1 MHHGVPLMKKYG
13 LFGVTLLALLVMTAL
28 PVSLLSQQKE
38 RPAAEQTAMKQGES
52 LPAAL
57 DGLYPPKAKAP
68 VYLIKMIG
76 LAESFGGFLGD
87 LFENDLPNVLESFEK
102 FKAQYVELSGFVPEW
117 KSLYPLAPLDEL
129 GASLKAGD
137 QGRVMAAV
145 EKMGGVCTACH
156 VEYMAPVQF
165 RYGWPDFSEIK
176 AKDPL
181 TGEVVGFDRLMLF
194 LDVNFS
200 GIGADL
206 AQGQV
211 ENAQKQFQG
220 FKARFEAMAGTC
232 QECHGQDE
240 RKYYVDGSVRAM
252 VEDLGKAAAESSPE
266 KVGKLVM
273 GIGMESCHKCHLVH
287 VPAAFAQKKGK
298 G

>member
-1 MHHGVPLMKKYG
+1 MKKWG
-13 LFGVTLLALLVMTAL
+13 LFGVGFLIFLGVTAL
-28 PVSLLSQQKE
+28 SVSLLSQQKE
-38 RPAAEQTAMKQGES
+38 QAAEERMAMKPGAS
-52 LPAAL
+52 LPAAIENF
-57 DGLYPPKAKAP
+57 YPPKAQGP

-87 LFENDLPNVLESFEK
+87 LFENDLPNALAGFQK
-102 FKAQYVELSGFVPEW
+102 FKAQYLELSGLVPEW
-117 KSLYPLAPLDEL
+117 KSLYPHAPLEEL
-129 GASLKAGD
+129 AVSMKAGD

-145 EKMGGVCTACH
+145 EKVGGVCTACH

-165 RYGWPDFSEIK
+165 RFGWPAFSEIR

-181 TGEVVGFDRLMLF
+181 TGEEVGFDRLMLF

-200 GIGADL
+200 AIGADL
-206 AQGQV
+206 EQGQA
-211 ENAQKQFQG
+211 EHAQKQFQG
-220 FKARFEAMAGTC
+220 FKARFEALAGTC

-240 RKYYVDGSVRAM
+240 RKYYVDDSVRAM
-252 VEDLGKAAAESSPE
+252 VENLGKAAAESSPE
-266 KVGKLVM
+266 KAGKLVM
-273 GIGMESCHKCHLVH
+273 GIGTESCHKCHLVH

>member
-1 MHHGVPLMKKYG
+1 MKKRSV
-13 LFGVTLLALLVMTAL
+13 FGVALLAFFMMTAL
-28 PVSLLSQQKE
+28 PVSIPSQQKE
-38 RPAAEQTAMKQGES
+38 RPGEEQAAMKPGECP
-52 LPAAL
+52 PAAL
-57 DGLYPPKAKAP
+57 DALYPPKAQGP
-68 VYLIKMIG
+68 VFLLKMIS

-87 LFENDLPNVLESFEK
+87 LFENDVPNALASFQK
-102 FKAQYVELSGFVPEW
+102 FKAQYLELSSLVPEW
-117 KSLYPLAPLDEL
+117 KALYPSAPLEEL
-129 GASLKAGD
+129 AASLKTGD
-137 QGRVMAAV
+137 QGGVMAAV
-145 EKMGGVCTACH
+145 EKVGTVCTACH
-156 VEYMAPVQF
+156 VEHMARVQF
-165 RYGWPDFSEIK
+165 RYGWPEFSEIK

-181 TGEVVGFDRLMLF
+181 TGEIVGLDRLMLF

-206 AQGQV
+206 EQGQA

-266 KVGKLVM
+266 KAGKLVM

-287 VPAAFAQKKGK
+287 IPAAFAQKKGRR
-298 G
+298 

>member
-1 MHHGVPLMKKYG
+1 MKKWSS
-13 LFGVTLLALLVMTAL
+13 FGVSFLVLLLMIAL
-28 PVSLLSQQKE
+28 PVTLLSQQKE
-38 RPAAEQTAMKQGES
+38 RPAEARTEVKQDES

-57 DGLYPPKAKAP
+57 EALYPPKAQGP

-87 LFENDLPNVLESFEK
+87 LFENDLANAPSSFQK
-102 FKAQYVELSGFVPEW
+102 FKAQYVELAGLVSDW
-117 KSLYPLAPLDEL
+117 SSLFPSAPLDEL
-129 GASLKAGD
+129 TAALKAGD
-137 QGRVMAAV
+137 QDRIMAGV
-145 EKMGGVCTACH
+145 EKMGGVCTSCH
-156 VEYMAPVQF
+156 VEYMPAVQF

-181 TGEVVGFDRLMLF
+181 TGEEVGLDRLMLY

-200 GIGADL
+200 GISTDL
-206 AQGQV
+206 EQGQA

-220 FKARFEAMAGTC
+220 FKARFEAVAGSC

-266 KVGKLVM
+266 KVRKLVM

>member
-1 MHHGVPLMKKYG
+1 MKKWG
-13 LFGVTLLALLVMTAL
+13 LFGVCLLAILVMVTM
-28 PVSLLSQQKE
+28 PVSPLSQQKA
-38 RPAAEQTAMKQGES
+38 RAAEERTEMKPARS

-57 DGLYPPKAKAP
+57 ESFYPPKAQGP

-87 LFENDLPNVLESFEK
+87 LFENDLPNALGSFQE
-102 FKAQYVELSGFVPEW
+102 FADQYRELSGLVPEW
-117 KSLYPLAPLDEL
+117 KSLYPWAPLEEL
-129 GASLKAGD
+129 GAALKAGD

-145 EKMGGVCTACH
+145 EKAGGTCTACH

-181 TGEVVGFDRLMLF
+181 SGEEVGLDRLMLF

-206 AQGQV
+206 KQGQT
-211 ENAQKQFQG
+211 ENAQRQFQG
-220 FKARFEAMAGTC
+220 FKARFEAMADTC
-232 QECHGQDE
+232 AACHGRDE
-240 RKYYVDGSVRAM
+240 RKYYVDSNVRAM
-252 VEDLGKAAAESSPE
+252 VEELGKAAAAGSPD
-266 KVGKLVM
+266 KAGKLVM

-287 VPAAFAQKKGK
+287 IPAAFAQKKGR

>member
-1 MHHGVPLMKKYG
+1 MKKRD
-13 LFGVTLLALLVMTAL
+13 LFGVSFLVLLALSAL
-28 PVSLLSQQKE
+28 TVFPLSSQKGRSAEDQMGMKPV
-38 RPAAEQTAMKQGES
+38 ES
-52 LPAAL
+52 LPIAL
-57 DGLYPPKAKAP
+57 QDFYPPKAQGP

-87 LFENDLPNVLESFEK
+87 LFENDLENVLASFQK
-102 FKAQYVELSGFVPEW
+102 FKAQYVELSGLVPDW

-129 GASLKAGD
+129 WSSLKAGD

-145 EKMGGVCTACH
+145 EKVGGVCTTCH

-165 RYGWPDFSEIK
+165 RYGWPDFRKIK
-176 AKDPL
+176 TKDPL
-181 TGEVVGFDRLMLF
+181 TGGEVGLDRLMLF
-194 LDVNFS
+194 LDINFS

-206 AQGQV
+206 EQGQT

-232 QECHGQDE
+232 QECHGQDK
-240 RKYYVDGSVRAM
+240 RKYYVDGKVRSM
-252 VEDLGKAAAESSPE
+252 MDDLEKAAAESSSE

-287 VPAAFAQKKGK
+287 IPAALAQKKGK
-298 G
+298 R